1 MITHEERE
9 RTVELIQVN
18 RYLALATVSRFL
30 RPEIFVDVAQ
40 PKVTQVTRDFM
51 AAVKVVLD
59 GLCSMPNARVGKL
72 SQEDARNY
80 FLHGSVYYSTA
91 WMARQKAAGAPLTA
105 AGQVG
110 LSIYEELQEIF
121 EQLHKATGKPMAALA
136 YPSVAVLARMGVRNH
151 QDIVVVGDF
160 CRFLGIFMRTRL
172 PPEEKC
178 PKRSMN

>member
-18 RYLALATVSRFL
+18 RCLALVTVSRFL

-40 PKVTQVTRDFM
+40 PKVTQVTKDFM

-80 FLHGSVYYSTA
+80 FLHGNVYYSTA
-91 WMARQKAAGAPLTA
+91 WMARQMEADVSLTV

-110 LSIYEELQEIF
+110 LLIYHELQEIF
-121 EQLHKATGKPMAALA
+121 EQLRKVTGKPMSALTC
-136 YPSVAVLARMGVRNH
+136 PSVAVLARMGSRNH
-151 QDIVVVGDF
+151 QDVVVVGDF
-160 CRFLGIFMRTRL
+160 CRFLGIFMRMKASPTR
-172 PPEEKC
+172 
-178 PKRSMN
+178 